1 MEEEQKSYMQLI
13 KEWIEKCPLL
23 NNGKIN
29 VDYLKDDINNYSI
42 DKTPVNPILKTYSDG
57 GTLRQITLDF
67 SVQAPLSSQSIVNLT
82 NSKFCEDFMDWIE
95 EQNKINKLP
104 KIPGITQIMCTSSG
118 YVLHKTETTAIYVI
132 QLNCQY
138 YKDFN

>member
-67 SVQAPLSSQSIVNLT
+67 SVQAPLSSQSIVNLA

-104 KIPGITQIMCTSSG
+104 KIPGITQIRCTSPG
-118 YVLHKTETTAIYVI
+118 YVLHKTKTTAIYVI

-138 YKDFN
+138 YKDF